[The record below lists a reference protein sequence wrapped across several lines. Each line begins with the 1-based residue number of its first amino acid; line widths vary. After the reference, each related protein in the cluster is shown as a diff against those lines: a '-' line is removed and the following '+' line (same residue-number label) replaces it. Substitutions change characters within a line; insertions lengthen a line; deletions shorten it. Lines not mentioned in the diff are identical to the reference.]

1 MIKEKL
7 LIKTHHKK
15 EKENLKNKKRKYPSY
30 AKKSKNKSRN

>member
-15 EKENLKNKKRKYPSY
+15 EKENNQVTPKK
-30 AKKSKNKSRN
+30 AKTRAETKK